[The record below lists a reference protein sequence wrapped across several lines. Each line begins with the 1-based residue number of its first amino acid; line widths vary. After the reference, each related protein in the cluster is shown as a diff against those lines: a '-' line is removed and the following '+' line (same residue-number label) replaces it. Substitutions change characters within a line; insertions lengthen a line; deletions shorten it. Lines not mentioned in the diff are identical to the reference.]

1 MQISDSSTR
10 ILAGL
15 LEARTGQQLTMSR
28 RWRIETALGALMR
41 ERGIATLDELITILV
56 MGSEP
61 ALSQLVVE
69 ALLNNETYFFR
80 DRTPFETLE
89 RQALAELA
97 IERARQKRLKIWSIG
112 CSTGQEVY
120 SLAMLFAENP
130 EQWSGWTIDILGT
143 DVSAACIDRARE
155 GIYTQFEVQRGLG
168 IQQMIRWFAETPD
181 GWRAA
186 EALRKSVRFQV
197 HNLLE
202 PPPHPKSFDVVLCRN
217 VLLYLSA
224 EKKALAFERIAAAM
238 ADDAWLMLGAGETV
252 IGQTRKLGADL
263 NARGLYR
270 LFGDGTRIEKRSG
283 DDRRGERLG
292 FPDRRSSAAPA

>member
-28 RWRIETALGALMR
+28 RWRIETALSALLR

-56 MGSEP
+56 MGREP
-61 ALSQLVVE
+61 GLSQQVVE

-80 DRTPFETLE
+80 DRTPFDTLA
-89 RQALAELA
+89 RYALPELA
-97 IERARQKRLKIWSIG
+97 SRRQKNRRIRIWSAG

-120 SLAMLFAENP
+120 SLAMLFTDEP
-130 EQWSGWTIDILGT
+130 EKWLGWTIDILGT
-143 DVSAACIDRARE
+143 DVSTACVDRARS

-168 IQQMIRWFAETPD
+168 INQMIKWFEETGE
-181 GWRAA
+181 GWRAV
-186 EALRKSVRFQV
+186 EPLRKPIRFQV

-202 PPPHPKSFDVVLCRN
+202 PAPHPGGFDIVLCRN
-217 VLLYLSA
+217 VLLYLNPD
-224 EKKALAFERIAAAM
+224 KKTLAFERLAGALAE
-238 ADDAWLMLGAGETV
+238 DGWLMLGAGETV
-252 IGQTRKLGADL
+252 IGNSNKFGADI

-270 LFGDGTRIEKRSG
+270 LVGDGSRVEKRNG
-283 DDRRGERLG
+283 
-292 FPDRRSSAAPA
+292 PDRRAAAGA